1 MTIWSDDLTRDNA
14 TTETRDT
21 IFSVP
26 PFIAFFTLAIPVI
39 PLIAYLLGSG
49 TIEGLGMRLVGASG
63 WVMGVIGWVWIGG
76 YALLIVLEVVSYV
89 RKIVKH
95 IAAKR

>member
-21 IFSVP
+21 TFGLP
-26 PFIAFFTLAIPVI
+26 PLIVFFTLAIPVM
-39 PLIAYLLGSG
+39 PPIAYLLGSG
-49 TIEGLGMRLVGASG
+49 TIEALGTWL
-63 WVMGVIGWVWIGG
+63 MGVSGWVWIGG
-76 YALLIVLEVVSYV
+76 YALLIVFEVVSYV
-89 RKIVKH
+89 RKLVKH

>member
-21 IFSVP
+21 TFGVP
-26 PFIAFFTLAIPVI
+26 PLIAFFTLAIPVM

-49 TIEGLGMRLVGASG
+49 TIEGLGMWL
-63 WVMGVIGWVWIGG
+63 MGVSGWVWIGG
-76 YALLIVLEVVSYV
+76 YALLIVFEVVSYA
-89 RKIVKH
+89 REIVKH

>member
-21 IFSVP
+21 TFGVP
-26 PFIAFFTLAIPVI
+26 PLIAFFTLAIPVM
-39 PLIAYLLGSG
+39 PLIADLLGSG
-49 TIEGLGMRLVGASG
+49 TIEELGTWL
-63 WVMGVIGWVWIGG
+63 MGVSGSVWIGG